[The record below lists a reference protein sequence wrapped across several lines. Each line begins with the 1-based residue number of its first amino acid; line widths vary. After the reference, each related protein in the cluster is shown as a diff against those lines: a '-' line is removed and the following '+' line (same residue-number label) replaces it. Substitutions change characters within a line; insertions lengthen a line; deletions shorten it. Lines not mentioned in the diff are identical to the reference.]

1 MKLDT
6 RAFSAL
12 FAVSASLVAC
22 GDDFASHPS
31 ALVNSPA
38 DEAAGAV
45 IRHDADADVPADGA
59 SLTAAC
65 GDCEERHTP
74 DTCHEPAFGCPCDPD
89 TLPVA
94 CDLDTG
100 GPRTPATCYI
110 GQRNCTDRAWTRCI
124 AYAPR
129 YPQRTP

>member
-1 MKLDT
+1 MKLNT
-6 RAFSAL
+6 HVFCAL
-12 FAVSASLVAC
+12 FATSASLAAC

-31 ALVNSPA
+31 ALVNAPT
-38 DEAAGAV
+38 DDGTGAV
-45 IRHDADADVPADGA
+45 IGHDADASLADGA

-65 GDCEERHTP
+65 GDCEEPRTP
-74 DTCHEPAFGCPCDPD
+74 DMCREPAFGCPCETD

-110 GQRNCTDRAWTRCI
+110 GQRNCTRGAWTRCI

>member
-6 RAFSAL
+6 RAFLAL
-12 FAVSASLVAC
+12 FAISISLVAC

-31 ALVNSPA
+31 ALTNAPVDDPS
-38 DEAAGAV
+38 GAV
-45 IRHDADADVPADGA
+45 IGHDAGGASADGA
-59 SLTAAC
+59 SLTALC
-65 GDCEERHTP
+65 GDCEEPHTP
-74 DTCHEPAFGCPCDPD
+74 DACREPAFGCACEPD

-110 GQRNCTDRAWTRCI
+110 GQRNCVEGAWTRCI